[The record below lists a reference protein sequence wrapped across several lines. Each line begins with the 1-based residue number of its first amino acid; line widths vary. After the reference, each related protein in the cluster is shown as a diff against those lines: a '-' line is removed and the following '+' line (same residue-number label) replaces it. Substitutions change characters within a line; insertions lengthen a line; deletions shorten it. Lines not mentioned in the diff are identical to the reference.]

1 MILNMIST
9 GAMIGN
15 GKVYENLMVDV
26 KQSNEKLITR
36 AENIIMEATGC
47 DREEAEKAR
56 VDSDGMVKTAIVMIL
71 LKCSKE
77 EAEEQLKKAG
87 GFIRRA
93 VK

>member
-36 AENIIMEATGC
+36 AENIIMEATEC
-47 DREEAEKAR
+47 TREEAEKAR
-56 VDSDGMVKTAIVMIL
+56 VEADGMVKTAIVMIL
-71 LKCSKE
+71 LKCSKDK
-77 EAEEQLKKAG
+77 AEEELKKAG
-87 GFIRRA
+87 GFIRRTL
-93 VK
+93 

>member
-1 MILNMIST
+1 
-9 GAMIGN
+9 
-15 GKVYENLMVDV
+15 
-26 KQSNEKLITR
+26 
-36 AENIIMEATGC
+36 
-47 DREEAEKAR
+47 
-56 VDSDGMVKTAIVMIL
+56 MVKTAIVMIL